1 MGNNNSNVTPINKE
15 ANWDKSKTIISR
27 TDKYGTIVSVNK
39 AFVETSGYTEK
50 ELVSKSHNI
59 IRHPDMPKCIFK
71 ILWNNLKNGEN
82 FFGIV
87 KNLTKNGE
95 YYWVLTDF
103 DIIKDKNGVIV
114 NYEAKR
120 IAIPQ
125 EIITIEIEPLYGRI
139 AKLEAFYG
147 ENGGENYLNGFL
159 EKENK
164 SYVEYIR
171 FLIDKYGVVN
181 DYTEVSLN
189 NEEDNR
195 GFLRKLFSKTNK
207 N

>member
-1 MGNNNSNVTPINKE
+1 MENKNSNVTPINKE
-15 ANWDKSKTIISR
+15 VNWNKNKTIISR
-27 TDKYGTIVSVNK
+27 TDVYGTIVSVNE
-39 AFVETSGYTEK
+39 AFTETSGYSEK
-50 ELVSKSHNI
+50 ELVSKPHNI

-87 KNLTKNGE
+87 KNLAKSGE

-103 DIIKDKNGVIV
+103 DIIKDKNGTII

-125 EIITIEIEPLYGRI
+125 ELIAIEIEPLYGRI
-139 AKLEAFYG
+139 AKLEEFYG

-159 EKENK
+159 EKEDKN
-164 SYVEYIR
+164 YNEYIR
-171 FLIDKYGVVN
+171 HLISKYEN
-181 DYTEVSLN
+181 PDNYAEKSSKN
-189 NEEDNR
+189 QEENR
-195 GFLRKLFSKTNK
+195 NFLRKLFSKS
-207 N
+207 